1 MTFDPDLSPQ
11 RKKPAPLNLYALS
24 VPELKEYIAELKAE
38 ILRAEE
44 EAARKEKHLLAADA
58 VFKKSGD

>member
-1 MTFDPDLSPQ
+1 MSSDPDLSPQ
-11 RKKPAPLNLYALS
+11 RKKPAPLNLYSLS

-44 EAARKEKHLLAADA
+44 ETARKEKHLRAADA
-58 VFKKSGD
+58 LFKKQED